1 VAKVLAYLAAKKV
14 EADIQKKYPKNS
26 FYEPSFTTR
35 YSDKFKI
42 GVCETRYKLEPA
54 GEAMKTAYL
63 FRHRAGGW
71 ALDREL
77 GKNEKVN
84 FDTGSIGK
92 R

>member
-1 VAKVLAYLAAKKV
+1 
-14 EADIQKKYPKNS
+14 
-26 FYEPSFTTR
+26 
-35 YSDKFKI
+35 
-42 GVCETRYKLEPA
+42 VCETRYKLEPA